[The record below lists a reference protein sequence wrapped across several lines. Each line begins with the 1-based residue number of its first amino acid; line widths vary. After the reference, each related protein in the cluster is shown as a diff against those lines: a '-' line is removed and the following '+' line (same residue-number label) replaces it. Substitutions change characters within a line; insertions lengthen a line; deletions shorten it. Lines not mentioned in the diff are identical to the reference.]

1 MQKDFG
7 DEELLILYE
16 VTRVALEVGNQGKLG
31 SQADV
36 KGVDGIWK
44 DLTNNVNL
52 CNKFNGTT
60 QSHFSTTL

>member
-1 MQKDFG
+1 
-7 DEELLILYE
+7 
-16 VTRVALEVGNQGKLG
+16 LG